1 MIRAKRRYSA
11 LVGVL
16 LVTGS
21 AFAQSAEPTR
31 TSTKPL
37 FTATDAWI
45 LGSITA
51 VSVLMIQKDEPML
64 RAIQRDTSDFRLKTA
79 KNLRYINEK
88 SVLALDVLL
97 YGAGKLSGNKR
108 LADIGLH
115 GAEAVAVASV
125 VSTLIKSTTGRP
137 RPFESDNDAFSFK
150 PNKGWSDG
158 HYRSFP
164 SLHVAGSFA
173 FATALVAET
182 RRHNSG
188 AAKFYAPV
196 LYAVAIAPGVG
207 RMYENY
213 HWPSDVVLG
222 SLIGIYAGT
231 KTVQYVHSHPGN
243 RGDRWFLGARSDEA
257 GIPMVML
264 SRRF

>member
-1 MIRAKRRYSA
+1 MNRANSLIAGLISLSLATPA
-11 LVGVL
+11 LSQQL
-16 LVTGS
+16 DTK
-21 AFAQSAEPTR
+21 
-31 TSTKPL
+31 TKPL
-37 FTATDAWI
+37 FSTTDAWI
-45 LGSITA
+45 LGSVA
-51 VSVLMIQKDEPML
+51 AASVLMIQFDEPML
-64 RAIQRDTSDFRLKTA
+64 RAIQRDTSTGRLRTA

-88 SVLALDVLL
+88 SMLALDILL

-137 RPFESDNDAFSFK
+137 RPFESGNDAFAFK

-173 FATALVAET
+173 FATALVSET
-182 RRHNSG
+182 RRHNAG
-188 AAKFYAPV
+188 AARFYAPV
-196 LYAVAIAPGVG
+196 LYAVAIAPGLG

-231 KTVQYVHSHPGN
+231 KTVRYVHSHPGN
-243 RGDRWFLGARSDEA
+243 RGDRWFLGARSGDE